1 MAYFNFVVFSYL
13 YIYIAYLVTTQVTTF
28 ISLVFQALC
37 GTRVDVPTLNGE
49 RLVVNLFDEVVKPTT
64 VKRIAGK
71 GLPLSKDPLRRG
83 DMLIS
88 FEIVFPEKL
97 NTNTRDLL
105 RNSLPNK

>member
-1 MAYFNFVVFSYL
+1 MRFSIFRQIFYL
-13 YIYIAYLVTTQVTTF
+13 IK
-28 ISLVFQALC
+28 SLYHFQALC

-49 RLVVNLFDEVVKPTT
+49 RLVVNLFEEIVKPTT

-71 GLPLSKDPLRRG
+71 GLPLSKDPSRKG

-88 FEIVFPEKL
+88 FEITFPEKL
-97 NTNTRDLL
+97 NGNTKDLL

>member
-1 MAYFNFVVFSYL
+1 MEYE
-13 YIYIAYLVTTQVTTF
+13 YIATSRIDIAVIIYNDHCCNFL
-28 ISLVFQALC
+28 FQALC

-49 RLVVNLFDEVVKPTT
+49 RLVVNLLDEIVKPTT

-71 GLPLSKDPLRRG
+71 GLPLSKDPTRKG

-97 NTNTRDLL
+97 NGNTKDLL
-105 RNSLPNK
+105 RNSLPSK

>member
-1 MAYFNFVVFSYL
+1 M
-13 YIYIAYLVTTQVTTF
+13 
-28 ISLVFQALC
+28 C

-49 RLVVNLFDEVVKPTT
+49 RLVVNLLDEIVKPTT

-71 GLPLSKDPLRRG
+71 GLPLSKDPTRKG

-97 NTNTRDLL
+97 NGYTKDLL
-105 RNSLPNK
+105 RNSLPSK

>member
-1 MAYFNFVVFSYL
+1 M
-13 YIYIAYLVTTQVTTF
+13 
-28 ISLVFQALC
+28 C

-49 RLVVNLFDEVVKPTT
+49 RLVVNLSDEIVKPTT

-71 GLPLSKDPLRRG
+71 GLPLSKDASRKG

-97 NTNTRDLL
+97 NGQTKDLL
-105 RNSLPNK
+105 KNSLPNK